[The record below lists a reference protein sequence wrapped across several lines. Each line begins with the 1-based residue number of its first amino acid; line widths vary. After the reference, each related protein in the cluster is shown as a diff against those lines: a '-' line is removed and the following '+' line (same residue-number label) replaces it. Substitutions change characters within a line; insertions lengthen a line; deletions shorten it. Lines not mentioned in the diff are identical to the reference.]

1 MKWIT
6 NFELKKIKEKYDVII
21 AGSDQI
27 WNILCYDSDDAYYL
41 NFIENVKNTEN
52 EDTKLLNL
60 QKSLKNGTIKIS
72 DLTLSEINKL
82 DKLYVSQNEVLKKKI
97 ENHKNRILQLKQQAE

>member
-1 MKWIT
+1 MS
-6 NFELKKIKEKYDVII
+6 LYQKIKELFNSIFEKKDKQLYI
-21 AGSDQI
+21 AGD
-27 WNILCYDSDDAYYL
+27 NKNVNNAKN

>member
-1 MKWIT
+1 MS
-6 NFELKKIKEKYDVII
+6 LYQKIKELFNSIFEKKDKQLYI
-21 AGSDQI
+21 AGD
-27 WNILCYDSDDAYYL
+27 NKNVNNAKN

-72 DLTLSEINKL
+72 DLTLSEINNL
-82 DKLYVSQNEVLKKKI
+82 NKLYVSQNEILKKKI
-97 ENHKNRILQLKQQAE
+97 ENHKNRILKLKQQAG

>member
-1 MKWIT
+1 MNIYQKIRQFFNTLFW
-6 NFELKKIKEKYDVII
+6 KKDNQLYI
-21 AGSDQI
+21 AE
-27 WNILCYDSDDAYYL
+27 DSKSVNNSKN

-60 QKSLKNGTIKIS
+60 QRSLKNGTIKIS

-82 DKLYVSQNEVLKKKI
+82 DKLYVSQNEVLRKKI
-97 ENHKNRILQLKQQAE
+97 ENHRNRILKLKQQAG